1 MKREYSKVR
10 ALTESAVLIAMAFI
24 LSLLKLWKMPLGGS
38 ITPVSMLPILLIG
51 YRHGPAWGLISG
63 FSYSVLQFIE
73 SPYFL
78 FPLQFLLDYTLP
90 FTALGLAGFFRNR
103 KYAFQVGSLVAVSAR
118 TLCHVL
124 SGVFFFSEY
133 AAEAGYNSAVLYTLA
148 YNLSYMLPELILTLI
163 VGTAVIA
170 LLKKANL

>member
-63 FSYSVLQFIE
+63 LGYSILQFIE
-73 SPYFL
+73 RPYF
-78 FPLQFLLDYTLP
+78 
-90 FTALGLAGFFRNR
+90 
-103 KYAFQVGSLVAVSAR
+103 
-118 TLCHVL
+118 CC
-124 SGVFFFSEY
+124 
-133 AAEAGYNSAVLYTLA
+133 LYS
-148 YNLSYMLPELILTLI
+148 SY
-163 VGTAVIA
+163 
-170 LLKKANL
+170 